1 MNDIASLATA
11 GYVMI
16 ETLPERMPSRSGGP
30 RAPADLRLT

>member
-16 ETLPERMPSRSGGP
+16 ETLADRMPSRSGGLV
-30 RAPADLRLT
+30 RRRVYE